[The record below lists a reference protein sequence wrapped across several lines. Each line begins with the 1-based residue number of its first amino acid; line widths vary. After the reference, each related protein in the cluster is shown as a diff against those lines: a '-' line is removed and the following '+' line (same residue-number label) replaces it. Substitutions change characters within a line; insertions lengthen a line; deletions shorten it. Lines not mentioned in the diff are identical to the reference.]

1 MKIKIAS
8 SENFRTWGDFFL
20 RCQILEYG
28 AKN

>member
-1 MKIKIAS
+1 MKIKIAP
-8 SENFRTWGDFFL
+8 SENFRTGRDIFL